1 MINAVTTVWATC
13 AGQDVSGGCHAS
25 EIEEL
30 DLVHQSLDYEKWLQ
44 EEGWLVIGDMAYCP
58 SCRFE
63 LHD

>member
-1 MINAVTTVWATC
+1 MINAVTTVWAVC
-13 AGQDVSGGCHAS
+13 AGQNVRGKCHS
-25 EIEEL
+25 NTMEEL

-44 EEGWLVIGDMAYCP
+44 EEGWLVLGDMAYCP